1 MSDFSSTPIGVD
13 LAQLRTQAKE
23 LLQAAQANAPEAVAR
38 FRAHHPR
45 FPITSPKLTDAQLVL
60 AREVGYPSWP
70 KLVAAARTATMG
82 AADAFVEAAITGKL
96 DRAQALL
103 NNRPNLM
110 QATIYTACVYGD
122 VDALRRCLASDRG
135 LANAVGG
142 PRKRPPLLYA
152 AFSRIFHVVER
163 RPHLL
168 ETVKMLLS
176 AGADPNA
183 AYREAPWEDSPLPAL
198 YGAVGVLNDA
208 ELAGI
213 LLDAGANLNDNES
226 LYHSCDH
233 VANDCTELLLRRG
246 ADPNS
251 VNALAHQ
258 LDSEDPEGLRLFL
271 SHGADPNRSA
281 PTGGNLL
288 HWAIMRRRGDECIG
302 MLLEFGAD
310 AEAPNPAGLTPYRH
324 AIRSGQNS
332 TAALLEAHGAKTTL
346 TVEDR
351 IVRALALGDTGEL
364 EAIKAQHP
372 QSVKDALAQN
382 ASLAADAASHGRT
395 DNVRLL
401 LDLGVSPDARG
412 AHNGTALHWAAWQA
426 HPDVVRLLTE
436 RGASLEI
443 TGANFGATPLQWA
456 IHGADNNPERPW
468 EAFVE
473 TFQALMEAGA
483 ALDPLWLEEASEKV
497 RAAFIP
503 FSSSSVII

>member
-1 MSDFSSTPIGVD
+1 MSDFSSMPIGVD

-23 LLQAAQANAPEAVAR
+23 LLQAVQASSPEAVTR

-45 FPITSPKLTDAQLVL
+45 FPIASPKLTDAQLVL
-60 AREVGYPSWP
+60 ARELGYPSWP

-82 AADAFVEAAITGKL
+82 AADAFVEAAIVGKL

-103 NNRPNLM
+103 NDRPNLT

-122 VDALRRCLASDRG
+122 VDALRRCLENDRG

-281 PTGGNLL
+281 PTGGNAL
-288 HWAIMRRRGDECIG
+288 HWAILRRRSVECIG
-302 MLLEFGAD
+302 LLLEYGAD
-310 AEAPNPAGLTPYRH
+310 VEAQSAEGVTPYRM
-324 AIRSGQNS
+324 AVRSGQRE
-332 TAALLEAHGAKTTL
+332 TAALLEAHGADTALKA
-346 TVEDR
+346 EDH
-351 IVRALALGDTGEL
+351 IIGALASGDASQLKTVKTNHP
-364 EAIKAQHP
+364 EALTE
-372 QSVKDALAQN
+372 ALAQHG
-382 ASLAADAASHGRT
+382 ALLAEMAGDGRT
-395 DNVRLL
+395 DAVRLL
-401 LDLGVSPDARG
+401 LDLGVSPDTRG
-412 AHNGTALHWAAWQA
+412 AHHGTALHWASWQA
-426 HPDVVRLLTE
+426 RPDVVRLLTE

-443 TGANFGATPLQWA
+443 MGANFGATPLQWA

-468 EAFVE
+468 ETFVE

-483 ALDPLWLEEASEKV
+483 ALDPSWLEEASEKV
-497 RAAFIP
+497 RVAFIS